1 MRTPARRIRRN
12 KPERQFEET
21 FAAKGWTVTKRGWP
35 DFICSRDGQFMVV
48 EVKRSASQGVFR
60 QRKVIDI
67 LKAHG
72 VPCYRYDP
80 AQGLLAL

>member
-1 MRTPARRIRRN
+1 MRTRRPRKN
-12 KPERQFEET
+12 EPERQFEQNFT
-21 FAAKGWTVTKRGWP
+21 AQGWTVTKRGWP
-35 DFICSRDGQFMVV
+35 DFICSKNGQIMVV
-48 EVKRSASQGVFR
+48 EVKRSARQGVLR

-80 AQGLLAL
+80 IQGLLAL